1 MDTTKASRI
10 PWKHVICCLI
20 ILIVFVLTIG
30 IHINAEGFSDDAIAD
45 NSSDTVP
52 LRTYS
57 RIIDL
62 SPLSKQNE
70 VNLAGPKEE
79 VTVEEITLDDYI
91 TTYQAD
97 IEFLS
102 KTFGVKYEDIINDMY
117 QRFENNKDKQFDKTN
132 IGFILNED
140 GSVKQYK
147 NVLYGLVE
155 YFYNYIEVN
164 PKKVNKKWIPY
175 TGNSEYVENLIIYY
189 TKQIYTNVDTSLAL
203 SIGASESGYYKVK
216 YMLKCNNIF
225 GGMTSRGLIKYKNM
239 EFGVLSYVRM
249 LSKKYVGKGLTT
261 IESIGRKYCPTRDSF
276 GNKIASPHWVSLVNT
291 AMKKYKDYGTVIEA
305 NDLLTEREYA

>member
-1 MDTTKASRI
+1 
-10 PWKHVICCLI
+10 
-20 ILIVFVLTIG
+20 
-30 IHINAEGFSDDAIAD
+30 
-45 NSSDTVP
+45 
-52 LRTYS
+52 
-57 RIIDL
+57 
-62 SPLSKQNE
+62 
-70 VNLAGPKEE
+70 
-79 VTVEEITLDDYI
+79 
-91 TTYQAD
+91 
-97 IEFLS
+97 
-102 KTFGVKYEDIINDMY
+102 MY
-117 QRFENNKDKQFDKTN
+117 QRFESNKDKQFDKTN

-189 TKQIYTNVDTSLAL
+189 TKQIYTNVDTALAL

-225 GGMTSRGLIKYKNM
+225 GGMSSKGLIKYKNM

>member
-1 MDTTKASRI
+1 MDTTKASKI

-20 ILIVFVLTIG
+20 ILVVFVLTIG

-57 RIIDL
+57 RIMDL

-102 KTFGVKYEDIINDMY
+102 KTFGVEYDNIINDMY
-117 QRFENNKDKQFDKTN
+117 QRFESNKDKQFDKTN

-155 YFYNYIEVN
+155 YFYNYIEIN

-216 YMLKCNNIF
+216 YMLKYNNIF
-225 GGMTSRGLIKYKNM
+225 GGMSSKGLIKYKNM

-261 IESIGRKYCPTRDSF
+261 IEGIGRKYCPTRDSF

-291 AMKKYKDYGTVIEA
+291 AMKKYKDYGIVIEA

>member
-20 ILIVFVLTIG
+20 ILVVFVLTIG

-79 VTVEEITLDDYI
+79 VTVEEITLDDYT

-117 QRFENNKDKQFDKTN
+117 QRFESNKDKQFDKTN

-189 TKQIYTNVDTSLAL
+189 TKQIYTNVDTALAL

-225 GGMTSRGLIKYKNM
+225 GGMSSKGLIKYKNM

-249 LSKKYVGKGLTT
+249 LSKKYVIMILL
-261 IESIGRKYCPTRDSF
+261 CW
-276 GNKIASPHWVSLVNT
+276 KILD
-291 AMKKYKDYGTVIEA
+291 MQIFQKKEKVDVT
-305 NDLLTEREYA
+305 LH